1 MDYSTEDYPGPG
13 AYNPRVEITTTA
25 APAYSMSKGL
35 RLRTT
40 SSTPGPGTYNFRT
53 RLPGPAFT
61 MSSKPGSLSKDMY
74 PGPGTYTANI
84 DITVP
89 APPSYS
95 VSERLQ
101 SFQPD
106 KFPGPG
112 TYTLK
117 SRLPGPKFSFG
128 QRFYRKSKR
137 QPPPSPPAALQTT
150 TQQRGKQVIA
160 TSSKGVCVSPGRVPL
175 PTNVLNYVVNLNQI
189 ATHYKWKDITQ
200 EVAPPSSSS
209 STEHF

>member
-1 MDYSTEDYPGPG
+1 MDYSSEDYPGPG
-13 AYNPRVEITTTA
+13 AYSPRVEITTTA
-25 APAYSMSKGL
+25 APAYSMSKVL

-137 QPPPSPPAALQTT
+137 KPPPSPPAALQTT
-150 TQQRGKQVIA
+150 TEQRGKQVIA

-189 ATHYKWKDITQ
+189 ATHYK
-200 EVAPPSSSS
+200 
-209 STEHF
+209 